1 MRWARFK
8 KGETVSFGIVEGDK
22 ILPVAGSPFAE
33 HVRSDESFSFSDVIF
48 LPPVAPPT
56 IYCAGHNYRDHIFI
70 SAKRKG
76 IEPVIPKNP
85 EFGYRAINALIGH
98 DNDVIVPADSVTH
111 GIHYEPELVVVIG
124 KAANCIF
131 GYTIGNDISDRH
143 WQKEDRTNWRAKNI
157 DTFKPMGPWIDTEAN
172 PDDMKT
178 IVRLNDQV
186 MNEFK
191 TNNFL
196 FDAATCISAL
206 SRYVRL
212 VPGDVIW
219 MGSEGDSP
227 DMKPGDVNEIEIT
240 GIGVLRNTFKFEGK
254 P

>member
-98 DNDVIVPADSVTH
+98 DNDVIVPTD
-111 GIHYEPELVVVIG
+111 
-124 KAANCIF
+124 CIF